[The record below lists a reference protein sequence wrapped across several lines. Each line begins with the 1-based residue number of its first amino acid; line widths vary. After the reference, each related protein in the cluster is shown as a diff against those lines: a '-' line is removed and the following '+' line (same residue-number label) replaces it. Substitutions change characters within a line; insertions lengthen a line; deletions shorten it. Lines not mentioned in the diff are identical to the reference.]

1 MLPGIVGHGARAKP
15 SNFTLPKETTSMSKL
30 TWEDLQ
36 IPATF
41 KRELAKYNAK
51 AKRRWCTVK
60 HETRVCRDGPFD
72 GQPLALS
79 EAQTA
84 VFVVGK
90 FRGRYRSY
98 SVDSWIWEE
107 IAA

>member
-1 MLPGIVGHGARAKP
+1 
-15 SNFTLPKETTSMSKL
+15 MSKL
-30 TWEDLQ
+30 TREDLQ

-51 AKRRWCTVK
+51 AKRRWRTVE
-60 HETRVCRDGPFD
+60 HVTRVCRDGPFD

-79 EAQTA
+79 EDQTA

-90 FRGRYRSY
+90 FRGRYRY
-98 SVDSWIWEE
+98 SDNNSWIWEE
-107 IAA
+107 IAAGA

>member
-1 MLPGIVGHGARAKP
+1 
-15 SNFTLPKETTSMSKL
+15 MSKL
-30 TWEDLQ
+30 TLEDLQ

-51 AKRRWCTVK
+51 VKRRWYTVE

-79 EAQTA
+79 GDQTA

-90 FRGRYRSY
+90 FRGGYRSY
-98 SVDSWIWEE
+98 SVNYWIWEE
-107 IAA
+107 VAATQGRQQ

>member
-1 MLPGIVGHGARAKP
+1 MAARESAA
-15 SNFTLPKETTSMSKL
+15 SKL

-41 KRELAKYNAK
+41 RRELAKYNAK
-51 AKRRWCTVK
+51 AKRRWHTVE
-60 HETRVCRDGPFD
+60 HVTRVCRDGPFD

-79 EAQTA
+79 EDQTA

-90 FRGRYRSY
+90 FRGRYRY
-98 SVDSWIWEE
+98 SDNNSWIWEE
-107 IAA
+107 VAA